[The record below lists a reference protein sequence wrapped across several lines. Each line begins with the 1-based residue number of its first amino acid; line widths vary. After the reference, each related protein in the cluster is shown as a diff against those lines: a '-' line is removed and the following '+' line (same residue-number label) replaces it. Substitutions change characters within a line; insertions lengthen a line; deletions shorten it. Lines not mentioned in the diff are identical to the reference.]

1 MRVFNPYF
9 TTRRWLQVGVTV
21 AGVVAGAAFGVIL
34 TRLGKI
40 VAGAP
45 PATIGNYA
53 WNAAV
58 FGVLAGVVSPLVTW
72 SALRSVP
79 LWRTIAVP
87 LISAVAGGCVAVIV
101 GAPVL
106 ILVLPPVG
114 LALGFAHLHRR
125 YPERHALLAVPP
137 PGEDH
142 AADERVSLIE

>member
-1 MRVFNPYF
+1 MRVFSPYF
-9 TTRRWLQVGVTV
+9 ATRRWLKGGVTV

-45 PATIGNYA
+45 PATLGNFA

-72 SALRSVP
+72 SALRHVP
-79 LWRTIAVP
+79 LWRTVAVP

-106 ILVLPPVG
+106 IFVLPPAG

-125 YPERHALLAVPP
+125 YPEHHARLAVPSSY
-137 PGEDH
+137 EDETTD
-142 AADERVSLIE
+142 ASLRITE